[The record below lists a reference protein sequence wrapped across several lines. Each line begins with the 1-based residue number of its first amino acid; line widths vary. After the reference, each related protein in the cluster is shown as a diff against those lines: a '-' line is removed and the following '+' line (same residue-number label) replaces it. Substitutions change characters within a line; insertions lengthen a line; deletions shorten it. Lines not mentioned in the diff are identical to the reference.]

1 MRWLEWALIAM
12 WIAAW
17 AIDAWRRPTGGVR
30 LALAAGLLATLAAHA
45 LLEGVRWQLV
55 PVYLGIAL
63 FVSRLLRSR
72 MRLNCVISGVLVVLG
87 VALGLLFPV
96 PDLPRP
102 TGSYA
107 VGTFSFDVT
116 DSARREIFTDEPND
130 FRRVAVQVWYPATA
144 QPGVRPEPWL
154 SRADVMGPAIA
165 AWIRLPVFVF
175 SHAGLIRGNAVAD
188 APWSEAQ
195 TRWPVL
201 IYSHGWGGFR
211 QINANQSEELASH
224 GYVVVAIDH
233 PYGALAAT
241 YADGTVILNKR
252 SLLPQRGAPEFLPA
266 AQKLED
272 VYARDV
278 IFTLDELERMNGA
291 DARLRGRLDLNR
303 VGFFGHSTGGGGV
316 VIACARDQRCKA
328 LAGQDVWIVPVPDD
342 VVAAGLDRPALYLR
356 SEQWTG
362 NDNDARLSMFIER
375 SSSPVRSLSI
385 PGSKHYDFT
394 LMPLFS
400 PLAPYLGLKGPIP
413 ADEVMSL
420 INAEMREFFD
430 GVLKK

>member
-1 MRWLEWALIAM
+1 MRWLEWALIVM

-17 AIDAWRRPTGGVR
+17 AIDARRRPTGGVR

-72 MRLNCVISGVLVVLG
+72 MRLNGVISGVLAVLG

-195 TRWPVL
+195 TKWPLL

-211 QINANQSEELASH
+211 QINATQSEALASQ

-241 YADGTVILNKR
+241 FADGTVIPNKP
-252 SLLPQRGAPEFLPA
+252 SLLPKRGTPEFLPA
-266 AQKLED
+266 AQRLED
-272 VYARDV
+272 VYARDITFV
-278 IFTLDELERMNGA
+278 LDELARRNAA
-291 DARLRGRLDLNR
+291 DSTFAGRLDLER
-303 VGFFGHSTGGGGV
+303 VGFFGHSTGGGAV
-316 VIACARDQRCKA
+316 VIACSRDPRCKA
-328 LAGQDVWIVPVPDD
+328 LAGQDTWIEPVPDEI
-342 VVAAGLDRPALYLR
+342 VAAGIDRPALYLR
-356 SEQWTG
+356 SEEWTG
-362 NDNDARLSMFIER
+362 DDNDARLSRFIAA
-375 SSSPVRSLSI
+375 STGAVRSLSI
-385 PGSKHYDFT
+385 PRSAHYDFT
-394 LMPLFS
+394 LIPLFS

-413 ADEVMSL
+413 ADEIMPL
-420 INAEMREFFD
+420 IDMEMVRFYER
-430 GVLKK
+430 VLK